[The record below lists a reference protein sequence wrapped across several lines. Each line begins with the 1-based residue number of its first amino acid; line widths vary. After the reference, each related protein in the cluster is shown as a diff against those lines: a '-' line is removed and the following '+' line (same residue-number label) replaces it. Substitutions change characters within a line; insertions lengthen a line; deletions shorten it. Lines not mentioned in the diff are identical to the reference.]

1 MSVYYISKCP
11 DFLEHHGIKG
21 QKWGERNYQYK
32 DGSLTPAGRKRYL
45 KGTTLKEKIADAKSK
60 FEAAK
65 KKRAEEREA
74 KILEKEKKLK
84 EKEEIRARKE
94 ENLRMEAELRSEKN
108 LAKFQKKQIKHQKRV
123 DRGKKLLTAA
133 LIAGGIIAIKNLSN
147 NNDDAPSTAK
157 NAAEDVKEF
166 VEGEFIGKKDTVKD
180 AWYSVKNKRTIYADF
195 RDVSDVSNRVTKVLS
210 GSTGIIPIKDI
221 L

>member
-11 DFLEHHGIKG
+11 DYLEHHGIKG

-45 KGTTLKEKIADAKSK
+45 KGTTLKEKIADTKSK

-74 KILEKEKKLK
+74 KLLEKEKKLQ

-108 LAKFQKKQIKHQKRV
+108 LAKFQKKQVKHQKRV

-147 NNDDAPSTAK
+147 NNDDEVPSTAK
-157 NAAEDVKEF
+157 KAAENVAEF
-166 VEGEFIGKKDTVKD
+166 VEGEWVGKKDTVKD
-180 AWYSVKNKRTIYADF
+180 AWYSVKNVRTYNVDF
-195 RDVSDVSNRVTKVLS
+195 TDVSDRVTKALS
-210 GSTGIIPIKDI
+210 GSTGLIPIKDI
-221 L
+221 M